1 MIFLTCKKC
10 EAYDRTVDLIDHFI
24 AQEILSFPC
33 EKMICEMISYRNPQE
48 LLLPSLSQEFPIF
61 GLDCS

>member
-1 MIFLTCKKC
+1 MI
-10 EAYDRTVDLIDHFI
+10 R
-24 AQEILSFPC
+24 
-33 EKMICEMISYRNPQE
+33 EMISYRNPQE